1 MISMNSEGMKTERFS
16 RVTMQRVAALYQF
29 TSIADPE
36 AKQPLL
42 LNFCLEHEIK
52 GTLLLAHEGINGTV
66 AGSDEAITA
75 LVAYLNSWDE
85 INNLEVKY
93 SDSSDQ
99 AFLRMKVRLKKEIV
113 TMGVED
119 IDPLDIVGTY
129 VEPEDWNDLISRQD
143 VMVIDTRNI
152 YETRIGTFQRAVDPE
167 TETFRAFPE
176 WANDLADDADKPATV
191 AMYCTGGIRC
201 EKATAY
207 MKKIGFDEVYHLK
220 GGILKY
226 LETVP
231 EEESLWEG
239 ECFVFDQRVSVKHG
253 LEEGEYELCFACKD
267 PISDADKQH
276 PDYEEGV
283 SCAHCI
289 DKYSPEQQQKFRERQ
304 HQIKLAAERGEAH
317 LGQDSVSA
325 QRKISQRKISQ
336 RKIKTRLKAS

>member
-1 MISMNSEGMKTERFS
+1 MK
-16 RVTMQRVAALYQF
+16 QRVAALYQF
-29 TSIADPE
+29 TSIADPA

-42 LNFCLEHEIK
+42 LEFCLEKGIK

-66 AGSDEAITA
+66 AGTDAAITD
-75 LVAYLNSWDE
+75 LVDYLNSWDE
-85 INNLEVKY
+85 ISDLEVKY
-93 SDSSDQ
+93 SESADET
-99 AFLRMKVRLKKEIV
+99 FLRMKVRLKKEIV
-113 TMGVED
+113 TMGVEN

-129 VEPEDWNDLISRQD
+129 VEPEDWNALIERQD
-143 VMVIDTRNI
+143 VMVVDTRNI

-167 TETFRAFPE
+167 TETFRAFPK
-176 WANDLADDADKPATV
+176 WADDLAKDKDKPAAV

-207 MKKIGFDEVYHLK
+207 MKQIGFDEVYHLK

-253 LEEGEYELCFACKD
+253 LAEGDYELCFACKD
-267 PISDADKQH
+267 PISDQDKLH

-289 DKYSPEQQQKFRERQ
+289 DKYSEEQQQKFRERQ
-304 HQIKLAAERGEAH
+304 NQIRLAETRGEAH

-325 QRKISQRKISQ
+325 QRKLNARHKSKVS
-336 RKIKTRLKAS
+336 